1 MRIFKILSIL
11 TIKSHKYLLILGL
24 VSLYIYSVFLLYSIL
39 FKLKDAG
46 NALQLS
52 SFLIQSGMLFF
63 MLLGFQIARKN
74 SGAMVL
80 YKTIKG
86 GIIKVLILNI
96 VLLLLI
102 ITVFVFSLIIIT
114 NLYYFHLNPSN
125 HFYFESSAFLINNL
139 LLPYFIA
146 GLIGYIVGA
155 NSRSTFSYAYLIL
168 IWALLSPTNQNF
180 VNNLLSN
187 AQLTEGFSLLH
198 NLNLGVQ
205 DMNAPYQPFY
215 GFQLYWA
222 KKVIYILILLGIC
235 FLSIFAA
242 TKQRLQRINIASLL
256 FTLVIFSLIPYSS
269 NNINYLDGYLDEYD
283 FYEKQHK
290 IPDKDLFDYKIES
303 FKVAVKNYEKFS
315 VDLEMEV
322 NNIKTSKI
330 AFTLYKG
337 FRITKINDSNG
348 INLRFEQMGDFT
360 IVNLPLNF
368 IERTMTLNIQYT
380 GNGTLANPATQNKV
394 FLPSDFSWIP
404 ANKMTPTHFVFN
416 EHVIPNKLS
425 SPEPIKFKLTYEG
438 KEKLDYVNLKQID
451 GSVYEGEATGL
462 TLIGGD
468 LTQRKK
474 DDHNIYYPKSWF
486 SYENELDK
494 YLLEFEK
501 MISNYN
507 NLFKTNYK
515 LPKNIVLLPS
525 MAINDSYIFTFTSS
539 TKEQLIIQLDPV
551 KLTKKRPLNTT
562 IPYQMVFAFNNN
574 KNFEGPEQFANWL
587 VFNSFLG
594 ANLDNDFENK
604 SSFIFKQYQQ
614 LVAEPYISEKDK
626 PIYNKLL
633 KYNNTK
639 LPNEFL
645 IKWKSLLE
653 DDEEND
659 WEQLEELLKTTQMEV
674 IQ

>member
-1 MRIFKILSIL
+1 MRKFKILSIL

-24 VSLYIYSVFLLYSIL
+24 VSLYIYAGFLLYSTL
-39 FKLKDAG
+39 FELKDAG

-63 MLLGFQIARKN
+63 TLLGYRLARKN
-74 SGAMVL
+74 SGAMEL

-86 GIIKVLILNI
+86 SIINVLLLNI

-102 ITVFVFSLIIIT
+102 ITIFVFSLITIT
-114 NLYYFHLNPSN
+114 TLYYFHLNPSN
-125 HFYFESSAFLINNL
+125 HYYFESAAFLINNL
-139 LLPYFIA
+139 LLPYFIT
-146 GLIGYIVGA
+146 GLIGYIVGF

-168 IWALLSPTNQNF
+168 IWAIISPTNQYF
-180 VNNLLSN
+180 ISNLLSN
-187 AQLTEGFSLLH
+187 AELKEGFSLLH

-235 FLSIFAA
+235 IISIFAA
-242 TKQRLQRINIASLL
+242 SKQRLQRIIIASLL

-269 NNINYLDGYLDEYD
+269 NNINYLDRYVDEYD

-337 FRITKINDSNG
+337 FRITKINDSSG
-348 INLRFEQMGDFT
+348 INLPFEQTGDFT
-360 IVNLPLNF
+360 IVKLPSNF
-368 IERTMTLNIQYT
+368 IERKMTLNIKYT
-380 GNGTLANPATQNKV
+380 GNGTLANPAIQNKV
-394 FLPSDFSWIP
+394 FLPSDFAWIP
-404 ANKMTPTHFVFN
+404 TNKMTPTHFVFN
-416 EHVIPNKLS
+416 EHILPNKLS
-425 SPEPIKFKLTYEG
+425 NPKPIEFKLTYEG
-438 KEKLDYVNLKQID
+438 KEKLNYVNLKQMD
-451 GSVYEGEATGL
+451 SSVYEGKATGL
-462 TLIGGD
+462 TLISGD
-468 LTQRKK
+468 LMQRKK

-494 YLLEFEK
+494 YLVEFEK
-501 MISNYN
+501 MIIKYN

-551 KLTKKRPLNTT
+551 ELTKKRPLNTT
-562 IPYQMVFAFNNN
+562 IPYQMIFAFNN
-574 KNFEGPEQFANWL
+574 KNFDGPEQFANWL

-594 ANLDNDFENK
+594 ANLDNDFESK
-604 SSFIFKQYQQ
+604 SSFILKRYQQ
-614 LVAEPYISEKDK
+614 LVAEHYISEKDK
-626 PIYNKLL
+626 PIYHELL
-633 KYNNTK
+633 KYSNTK

-653 DDEEND
+653 DNQEND
-659 WEQLEELLKTTQMEV
+659 WEQLKELLKTTQMGA